1 MSAALSIQER
11 AAAIARRTFYAN
23 PFWSDPVDPTTDDQV
38 LWAARLEEESNAK
51 VFERLFKSV
60 LIIPFPIVVTFIALV
75 IGASSDE
82 PDSMALF
89 VLALCGTVGVAIVLF
104 GWIVAAKSPA
114 QNAIEAVR
122 QQSWQRYQNYVS
134 WVGANDAAKYGQ
146 IVQWHQ
152 NQEMIRLQQEAAD
165 RQRQMLANQERMIKQ
180 QQETNHRLWVAE
192 HDRRNRYR

>member
-1 MSAALSIQER
+1 MSADLSIQER

-23 PFWSDPVDPTTDDQV
+23 PFWSDPVDPTTDEQV

-51 VFERLFKSV
+51 LLDRLLKSF
-60 LIIPFPIVVTFIALV
+60 LIIPIPIFVTFIAFLT
-75 IGASSDE
+75 GFNSAE
-82 PDSMALF
+82 PDSMRLF
-89 VLALCGTVGVAIVLF
+89 VLTFCGTVGVAIVLF
-104 GWIVAAKSPA
+104 GWIVAAKTPA
-114 QNAIEAVR
+114 RNAVEAVR

-165 RQRQMLANQERMIKQ
+165 QQRKMLVNQQRMIQQ
-180 QQETNHRLWVAE
+180 QQETNQRLWKAE
-192 HDRRNRYR
+192 QDRRNRNY